1 MLFKAVEER
10 HGEANA
16 LLDLGQLEDRLDRNT
31 EARAAY
37 TEARTLF
44 KAVGER
50 HGEAYVLRGVGD
62 LERTL
67 GRYTEARAS
76 YTEARM
82 LYKMEEHRLGEAG
95 VLLGLGHLEA
105 TLQPELARQYFF
117 QAAGLFEAIGMS
129 EWKEIALSAAKNI
142 SR

>member
-1 MLFKAVEER
+1 MLAKAVEER
-10 HGEANA
+10 IGEANVLSSLGELEYA
-16 LLDLGQLEDRLDRNT
+16 LGRKDQ
-31 EARAAY
+31 ARAMY

-44 KAVGER
+44 QAVEDR
-50 HGEAYVLRGVGD
+50 HGEARVLLLLGD